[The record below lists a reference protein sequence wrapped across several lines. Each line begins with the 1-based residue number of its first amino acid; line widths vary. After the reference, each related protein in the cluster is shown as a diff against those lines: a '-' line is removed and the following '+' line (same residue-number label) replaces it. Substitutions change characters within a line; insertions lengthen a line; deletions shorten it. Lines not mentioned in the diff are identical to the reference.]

1 MANASTMVLKNG
13 FVSRLSIWRET
24 KADDEAKKAREQAV
38 AQRAAKHRA
47 KAAAAQK
54 LPR

>member
-24 KADDEAKKAREQAV
+24 KPMMRPRRPANRLSRSVPPNTGQKP
-38 AQRAAKHRA
+38 
-47 KAAAAQK
+47 AAAQK